1 MPVPTYDELKRAL
14 QIIEAGDFG
23 GRRITRAAA
32 KLRGL
37 KTYFTGQPCINGHV
51 DDRAVSNGNCMTCVK
66 LKARRYSHKKRTGRK
81 RLND

>member
-1 MPVPTYDELKRAL
+1 MSVPSYEEIKKAL
-14 QIIEAGDFG
+14 AIIEAGDFG

-37 KTYFTGQPCINGHV
+37 RIYFTGKPCINGHI
-51 DDRAVSNGNCMTCVK
+51 DDRMVSNGNCVTCAK
-66 LKARRYSHKKRTGRK
+66 LKARRYNYKRTGRK